1 MSNAPVRQAF
11 QKPAANEPCFCPSG
25 KAFAQCCGST
35 EADRAPPWGIHIVRQ
50 FLSPAECEA
59 LINAAGQSPK
69 HWLEVTVGEGGNGI
83 SEQNNELR
91 KTREVKLG
99 KRARLAAQPL
109 HRAWTRAVP
118 EATGL
123 QTLWYEPFQMLCYVK
138 GGFYI
143 THADS
148 ERYVP
153 EHNHWEK
160 TYDRDLSLLVYINE
174 DFTGG
179 ELHFPFFDYDYHP
192 RAGDLVI
199 FPSDHRYLH
208 QAQPVTSG
216 TRYALVSWAA
226 MKGQPRL
233 FTNIPDGAIN
243 ADSPPAEALSTA
255 ERWFGGLFARFGR

>member
-1 MSNAPVRQAF
+1 MSNAPVRPAF
-11 QKPAANEPCFCPSG
+11 QKPAANELCFCPSG
-25 KAFAQCCGST
+25 KPFGECCGNT
-35 EADRAPPWGIHIVRQ
+35 AAGRASPYGIHILHN
-50 FLSPAECEA
+50 FLSAAECQA
-59 LINAAGQSPK
+59 LIDAAANSPK
-69 HWLEVTVGEGGNGI
+69 HWLEVTTGEGGDGV
-83 SEQNNELR
+83 SEQNNQLR

-99 KRARLAAQPL
+99 KQAKLAMRPL

-118 EATGL
+118 EVTGML
-123 QTLWYEPFQMLCYVK
+123 PQWYEPFQMLCYVK

-143 THADS
+143 THADA

-160 TYDRDLSLLVYINE
+160 TYDRDLSLLIYVNDE
-174 DFTGG
+174 FEGG
-179 ELHFPFFDYDYHP
+179 ELHFPFFDYDYSP

-233 FTNIPDGAIN
+233 FDNLPDGAID
-243 ADSPPAEALSTA
+243 ADNPPREALPVL
-255 ERWFGGLFARFGR
+255 ERWFGGLLKRGR